1 MSTCLFV
8 SIESGTCRTLRSSST
23 LSPVTSH
30 PVTDAEKQQDDTMPT
45 MNIRTQCPVEFKC
58 HLVAENK
65 HLKGS
70 YPAKKR
76 GMHRSFTSAWTPSKA
91 FEVLRPYLMSCSRL
105 ELGPEYSSFG
115 QDLRAMVNH
124 IDEDFKSFT
133 IDIKLKSTG
142 NVEADFHLIQQNS
155 PMYLARAREFFAKLM
170 LFSLRFAAALDAK
183 RSLFQAESKRNQIL
197 RTWVSEGKGHTLGKF
212 AAQLVSALW
221 TLHACVP
228 LVCLDKLNYVVYDA
242 SNFRNTDAPISGV
255 ACHSGRHVY
264 AEMDNTAT
272 ARGHH
277 MAGTCHDTL
286 ALVDRLSLV
295 TISSSHY
302 WDCWTTL
309 WRKVNLWYA
318 PARLLFLSNMF
329 YLCPAHDAAF
339 QLSNGHQPGDFSQF
353 LYSQ

>member
-1 MSTCLFV
+1 
-8 SIESGTCRTLRSSST
+8 
-23 LSPVTSH
+23 
-30 PVTDAEKQQDDTMPT
+30 VTDAEKQQDDTMPT

-155 PMYLARAREFFAKLM
+155 PVRLFADLNFM
-170 LFSLRFAAALDAK
+170 RHLCVYMCLLDVPRPCSRVLCQTNAVQSSFCCGLGRQAK
-183 RSLFQAESKRNQIL
+183 F
-197 RTWVSEGKGHTLGKF
+197 
-212 AAQLVSALW
+212 
-221 TLHACVP
+221 
-228 LVCLDKLNYVVYDA
+228 
-242 SNFRNTDAPISGV
+242 
-255 ACHSGRHVY
+255 
-264 AEMDNTAT
+264 
-272 ARGHH
+272 
-277 MAGTCHDTL
+277 
-286 ALVDRLSLV
+286 
-295 TISSSHY
+295 ISSRIE
-302 WDCWTTL
+302 T
-309 WRKVNLWYA
+309 V
-318 PARLLFLSNMF
+318 
-329 YLCPAHDAAF
+329 
-339 QLSNGHQPGDFSQF
+339 
-353 LYSQ
+353 